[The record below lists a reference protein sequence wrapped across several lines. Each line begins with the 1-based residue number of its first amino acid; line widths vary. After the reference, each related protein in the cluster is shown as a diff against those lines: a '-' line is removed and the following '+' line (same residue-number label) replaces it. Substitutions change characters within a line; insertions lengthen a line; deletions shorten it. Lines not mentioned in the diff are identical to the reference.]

1 MTQFPNRSAIYLR
14 NDLALSVPHFFL
26 HFQIPVYT
34 SIYVFPYCFLM
45 KCCHICPLSQNILI
59 FYYGKDRKGK
69 LKDSVTQFLTSVQFS
84 LKGWSEIFTSLFI
97 LQFQIPVTGTSYS
110 TVPIFPNCPYSE
122 AFWIRIH
129 FRITDLVPAVPVPY
143 LSKPSFFKQISKNRV

>member
-14 NDLALSVPHFFL
+14 IDLALSVPHFFL

-34 SIYVFPYCFLM
+34 SIYVFPYCFLI

-110 TVPIFPNCPYSE
+110 TVYFRTVRIQRPSGSGSTFGLRIWFLPYK
-122 AFWIRIH
+122 
-129 FRITDLVPAVPVPY
+129 Y